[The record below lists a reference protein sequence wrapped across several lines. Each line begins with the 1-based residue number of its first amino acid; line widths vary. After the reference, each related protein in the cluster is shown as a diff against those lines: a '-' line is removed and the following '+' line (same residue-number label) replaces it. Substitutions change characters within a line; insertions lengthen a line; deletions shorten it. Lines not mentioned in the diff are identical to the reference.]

1 MMPDTKLN
9 TIAPFD
15 ALLDAAED
23 LFVAA
28 DAVKDKLSDEQQGK
42 LRLAVD
48 ALTDAMCAILS
59 EATEAA

>member
-1 MMPDTKLN
+1 MPDTKLN
-9 TIAPFD
+9 TNAPFD